1 MGGKGTGAHLRR
13 MKGVL
18 PLSVTGSAVDAGD
31 ARRVHLGLAPVNWN
45 NDDVPE
51 WGQTV
56 SYAGLV
62 AMTAG
67 LGYDGIEAGTG
78 APEAPAGLR
87 ALLQGHGLRLPGAYQ
102 WVTLSDPARVDAEM
116 QAALAVAQRLAAAG
130 AETLLV
136 AEHWTQERRAVAGRA
151 AEHPELALSADAL
164 ACLCRS
170 LDTLGRRVQDL
181 GLRLALHPHVG
192 TPVETPAEVL
202 RVMEATDPQAVG
214 LCLDTGH
221 TVYGGGDALAA
232 AQRYAARVVY
242 VHAKDVDAE
251 ALADARDRGMG
262 LLDGLRR
269 GVFSPVYATAPQ
281 RSTVDIDAV
290 GAVLR
295 KAGFG
300 GWVIHECDRNPRAGD
315 PAAEAEGARERLG
328 RAFGRG

>member
-1 MGGKGTGAHLRR
+1 MA
-13 MKGVL
+13 
-18 PLSVTGSAVDAGD
+18 VTGSGVDAGR
-31 ARRVHLGLAPVNWN
+31 APRVHLGLAPVNWN

-51 WGQTV
+51 WGQSV

-67 LGYDGIEAGTG
+67 LGYAGIESGTG
-78 APEAPAGLR
+78 APSTPEALR
-87 ALLQGHGLRLPGAYQ
+87 SLLSGHGLRLPGAYQ
-102 WVTLSDPARVDAEM
+102 WVRLSDPARAGAEVE
-116 QAALAVAQRLAAAG
+116 AALRVARHLAAAG
-130 AETLLV
+130 AEMLLV
-136 AEHWTQERRAVAGRA
+136 AEHWTPERRAVSGRA
-151 AEHPELALSADAL
+151 TDHPELALSAEAL

-170 LDTLGRRVQDL
+170 LDALGQRVREL

-192 TPVETPAEVL
+192 TPVETPVEVE
-202 RVMEATDPQAVG
+202 RVMAATDPRLVG

-232 AQRYAARVVY
+232 AKAYAARVVY

-251 ALADARDRGMG
+251 ALADARQRGMG

-269 GVFSPVYATAPQ
+269 GVFSPVYATPPQ

-295 KAGFG
+295 AAGFA
-300 GWVIHECDRNPRAGD
+300 GWVIEECDRNPHAGD
-315 PAAEAEGARERLG
+315 PAAEAAGARDRLG
-328 RAFGRG
+328 RAFGARR